1 MKNSLRK
8 KLEEISNKHYEIE
21 NLLSDKDVINDMDKY
36 KNLSVE
42 YARLEIIVKDYKKYL
57 INEGALKESEEIAKN
72 ETGELKKLADEEI
85 KTTKEE
91 ISILEKNYEKIEHSM
106 KCLQCCSRV
115 CTKITDLDAKDCIS
129 TALNCTNKDGEGST
143 NHPAR

>member
-21 NLLSDKDVINDMDKY
+21 SLLSDKDVINDMDKY

-57 INEGALKESEEIAKN
+57 INEV
-72 ETGELKKLADEEI
+72 
-85 KTTKEE
+85 
-91 ISILEKNYEKIEHSM
+91 SIHYLVY
-106 KCLQCCSRV
+106 
-115 CTKITDLDAKDCIS
+115 
-129 TALNCTNKDGEGST
+129 
-143 NHPAR
+143 

>member
-21 NLLSDKDVINDMDKY
+21 SLLSDKDVINDMDKY

-91 ISILEKNYEKIEHSM
+91 ILILEKNLE
-106 KCLQCCSRV
+106 
-115 CTKITDLDAKDCIS
+115 IS
-129 TALNCTNKDGEGST
+129 LL
-143 NHPAR
+143 P